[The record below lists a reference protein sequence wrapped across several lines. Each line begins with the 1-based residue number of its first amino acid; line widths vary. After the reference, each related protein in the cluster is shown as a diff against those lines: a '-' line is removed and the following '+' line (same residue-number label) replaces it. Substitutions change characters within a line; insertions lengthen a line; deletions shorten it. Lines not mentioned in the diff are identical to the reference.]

1 MSKHDPKQYELNVF
15 RKRSAKLSRNI
26 YKLPM
31 DIKLIIF
38 KLAMCNFMKRWRIIH
53 RNNMKSWSRPR
64 YIHGV
69 LKPFSCLDLI
79 KGWGPQAPKNN
90 HFPHTIMNNSILRG
104 SIPIQYK
111 IKLCSRQN
119 VLIDARHGGDPR
131 VRPSIINSLNTHR
144 FYLDRK
150 CEKVAR
156 VYYQELIYLR
166 VITGGGH
173 WVHRKCRCLT
183 CDLIRLYGSR
193 INTDKHYTFG
203 VARLD
208 RESKHNKQKY
218 NNIDYIDDGVWKTY
232 TDTEINIPTKEKKL
246 LRKCKFYNQ

>member
-1 MSKHDPKQYELNVF
+1 MSKRDPKQYELNAF
-15 RKRSAKLSRNI
+15 RKRSSQLSKNI

-38 KLAMCNFMKRWRIIH
+38 KLAMYNFMEKWRIIH

-64 YIHGV
+64 YMQGI
-69 LKPFSCLDLI
+69 LRPFSCLDLI
-79 KGWGPQAPKNN
+79 QGWGPQAPKNN
-90 HFPHTIMNNSILRG
+90 HFLHSIMNNSILRG
-104 SIPIQYK
+104 NIPYQYK

-119 VLIDARHGGDPR
+119 V
-131 VRPSIINSLNTHR
+131 IIEGRLNSLITHR

-156 VYYQELIYLR
+156 VYHQERIYLR
-166 VITGGGH
+166 GIAGGGH

-193 INTDKHYTFG
+193 INTENHYTFG
-203 VARLD
+203 IARLD

-232 TDTEINIPTKEKKL
+232 TDTEVNIPSKEKKL
-246 LRKCKFYNQ
+246 LRKYKFYNK